1 MKTNTLFSSIS
12 VHFQRFWF
20 RGILLVIS
28 ALCLNASLTFEN
40 VWPTLGV
47 RLSSLVSVELLIVVV
62 VLLAVY
68 WKRSGFS
75 RSTQHWLG
83 LLWVFLVLGRYVDVT
98 VPSLYGRDL
107 NLYWDARHLP
117 AISAMLATVAES
129 WLVALTIGTVIIV
142 PLLIYLAAR
151 LMFLCVIDS
160 LHIAVVR
167 RTVGVTAIA
176 GIILATAQMFNVH
189 VSLAPRFA
197 APVTH
202 AYFQQAT
209 SFAYEMTGSG
219 VRALPPPAPVS
230 SKLDRV
236 NGADVFII
244 FVESYGAVSWDQ
256 QVFVEPL
263 SESRKRLEND
273 IDTTGRAVASAF
285 VESTTFGG
293 ESWLAH
299 ISLLSGTEVRD
310 QKTNMR
316 LMAQS
321 RDTMVTTFSRHGY
334 RTMAIMPGLQREWPD
349 GNFYGF
355 DEIYGS
361 KQLGYQGPPFGWW
374 DITDQFAI
382 ARMDALVYGQQ
393 PHQPAFVFFPT
404 ISTHTPFIPTPPY
417 QSDWKRI
424 LTAKPYDTVDLDRAW
439 AQWADWLN
447 LGPGYVQ
454 ALEYLY
460 QSLGGYLQLR
470 SDRDFVIVLIG
481 DHQPPALVSGSDVSW
496 DVPVHV
502 IASRRALL
510 DRLELHGFQ
519 PGLTPA
525 HPTLGSMHRLLPI
538 LLDAFGD
545 RE

>member
-1 MKTNTLFSSIS
+1 MKTNTLFSWIS
-12 VHFQRFWF
+12 MHFQRFWF

-75 RSTQHWLG
+75 RSTQHWLA

-129 WLVALTIGTVIIV
+129 WLVALTIATVIIV

-160 LHIAVVR
+160 LHMAIVR
-167 RTVGVTAIA
+167 RTVGVTAMA

-202 AYFQQAT
+202 AYFQQVT
-209 SFAYEMTGSG
+209 SFAYEMTGAG
-219 VRALPPPAPVS
+219 VRALPPPATVS

-236 NGADVFII
+236 TGADVFII

-256 QVFVEPL
+256 QVFVEAL

-310 QKTNMR
+310 QQTNMR

-349 GNFYGF
+349 GSFYGF
-355 DEIYGS
+355 DEVYGS

-374 DITDQFAI
+374 DITDQFAL
-382 ARMDALVYGQQ
+382 ARMDALVYAQQ

-510 DRLELHGFQ
+510 DRLEQHGFQ
-519 PGLTPA
+519 PGLAPA

-545 RE
+545 RD